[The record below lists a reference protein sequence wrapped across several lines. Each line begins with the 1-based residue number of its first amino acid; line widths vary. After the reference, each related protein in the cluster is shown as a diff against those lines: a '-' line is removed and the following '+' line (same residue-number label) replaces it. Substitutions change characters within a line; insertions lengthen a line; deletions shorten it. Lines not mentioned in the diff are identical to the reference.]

1 MNYKMVFSILGKT
14 MITEAVLLLFPML
27 VGVIYAENNLI
38 CFLLPVLILLAVGVP
53 LSLVKSRDRSIFAKE
68 GFVIVALSWIILSLV
83 GALPFVIL
91 GEIPNYIDALFE
103 TVSGFTTTGA
113 SILKDVEIL
122 PKSLM
127 FWRLFTHWI
136 GGMGVLVFVLAI
148 LPAGSTGAMHL
159 FRAESPGPTASKL
172 VSRLTFT
179 ARILYLIYAA
189 MTVIETVFLLCG
201 GLPFYDALLYSFSTA
216 GTGGFSIANAG
227 VSAYNSAYVEM
238 VIAVF
243 MLLFSINFNVYYL
256 ILIGQVK
263 KAFKSEE
270 LRIYLIIVLVATV
283 AIAVNILS
291 SVSSFW
297 QALRYSFFQ
306 VTSISST
313 TGLASI
319 DFDKWPAFSKSILIT
334 LTIIGAC
341 AGSTGGGIKMS
352 RLVILVKSSYKDIK
366 KMINPRS
373 VVSVSFENEPVQ
385 RETERNIRT
394 YFILWVL
401 IVVASILL
409 LSLDG
414 GASEYIIEKGFNE
427 FSTHFSATLACIGN
441 VGPGIEAVGPTMNY
455 SLYSPFSK
463 ILLSF
468 LMFVGRL
475 EIFPMLILFAP
486 RTWKRG

>member
-1 MNYKMVFSILGKT
+1 

-27 VGVIYAENNLI
+27 VGVLYAENNLI

-53 LSLVKSRDRSIFAKE
+53 LSFVKSKDRSIFAKE
-68 GFVIVALSWIILSLV
+68 GFVIVALAWIILSLV
-83 GALPFVIL
+83 GALPFVIS
-91 GEIPNYIDALFE
+91 GEIPNYIDAVFE

-122 PKSLM
+122 SKSLM

-136 GGMGVLVFVLAI
+136 GGMGVLVFVLAV

-189 MTVIETVFLLCG
+189 MTVFEVVFLICG

-216 GTGGFSIANAG
+216 GTGGFSITNAG
-227 VSAYNSAYVEM
+227 VSAYNSAYVEI

-270 LRIYLIIVLVATV
+270 LRIYLVVVLVATV
-283 AIAVNILS
+283 AIAINILS

-306 VTSISST
+306 VTAISST
-313 TGLASI
+313 TGLSSV
-319 DFDKWPAFSKSILIT
+319 DFDKWPIFSKTILIA
-334 LTIIGAC
+334 LTIIVAC

-385 RETERNIRT
+385 RETERHIRT

-414 GASEYIIEKGFNE
+414 GASENILKMGFNE

-455 SLYSPFSK
+455 SIYSPFSK